1 MNCETIS
8 RSNVIILIKGVQCR
22 AVLMHIPY
30 SLLAWIACQWSG
42 WMDGVWCNFPSC
54 WDDSDTETSEGL
66 GLLPAS
72 PSCHRGSDSASAEGE
87 VQAAHGTEA
96 QKGRTPGKKNRVFS
110 FLWQTGPH
118 GSMESCCY
126 IVMVLQV
133 SIFNSNLWMLVEQL
147 AHKGRSTA
155 CGCQNKDVCS
165 FTGIRRGDRGS
176 GERVR
181 KSLITRLIG
190 GLLLLLAHLRGTLV
204 AAVDSVVH
212 GAKS

>member
-1 MNCETIS
+1 
-8 RSNVIILIKGVQCR
+8 
-22 AVLMHIPY
+22 MHFPY

-42 WMDGVWCNFPSC
+42 WMDGVWYNFPSC

-66 GLLPAS
+66 GQLPTS
-72 PSCHRGSDSASAEGE
+72 PSCQPGSDSVSAEGE
-87 VQAAHGTEA
+87 VQAGHGTEA
-96 QKGRTPGKKNRVFS
+96 QKGRTPEKNPECFHFCGKRVHMA
-110 FLWQTGPH
+110 LWVVKVA
-118 GSMESCCY
+118 ESYTY

-147 AHKGRSTA
+147 THKGRSTA

-176 GERVR
+176 GERVW
-181 KSLITRLIG
+181 KALITRLIG
-190 GLLLLLAHLRGTLV
+190 GLLLLLAHLCRTLM

>member
-1 MNCETIS
+1 M
-8 RSNVIILIKGVQCR
+8 
-22 AVLMHIPY
+22 A
-30 SLLAWIACQWSG
+30 
-42 WMDGVWCNFPSC
+42 
-54 WDDSDTETSEGL
+54 
-66 GLLPAS
+66 
-72 PSCHRGSDSASAEGE
+72 
-87 VQAAHGTEA
+87 
-96 QKGRTPGKKNRVFS
+96 
-110 FLWQTGPH
+110 LWVVKVA
-118 GSMESCCY
+118 ESCGY
-126 IVMVLQV
+126 TVMVLQV

-165 FTGIRRGDRGS
+165 FAGIRRGDRGS

-190 GLLLLLAHLRGTLV
+190 GLLLLLAHLCGTLV